1 MEENL
6 RDIKLVHG
14 YFDRSLT
21 PDELHELEYRLKE
34 EPALKALFN
43 EHKLLVNGIRYSH
56 LKQQLEQL
64 RALDRSAD
72 EKTGRGKVLSLYW
85 KPVAI
90 AASLLIAAVVW
101 HVVSQPTEPLNERLY
116 VAYFEPFDSP
126 GPGLS
131 RGTDNEIGVKAKAYI
146 AYDAGNY
153 AEAEELFQQA
163 LKTDDNPIM
172 HLCLGNVYLQ
182 LDKFDEA
189 ETTFEHILT
198 EHAELVTQ
206 ATWYLALTNLKKGQL
221 EKAKSN
227 LWEISKSSTYGEKAR
242 KLLKD
247 LN

>member
-14 YFDRSLT
+14 FFDRSLT

-34 EPALKALFN
+34 EPALKSLFN
-43 EHKLLVNGIRYSH
+43 EHKLLVNGIRFSH

-64 RALDRSAD
+64 RTLDKST
-72 EKTGRGKVLSLYW
+72 EKTSGTGKLMSLYW

-90 AASLLIAAVVW
+90 AASILIAAVVW
-101 HVVSQPTEPLNERLY
+101 YVVSLPTEPLNERLY
-116 VAYFEPFDSP
+116 IAYFEPFDSP

-131 RGTDNEIGVKAKAYI
+131 RGTENEIAVKAKAYI

-153 AEAEELFQQA
+153 VEAEGLFQQA

-172 HLCLGNVYLQ
+172 HLCLGNVYLK
-182 LDKFDEA
+182 LGKFDDA
-189 ETTFEHILT
+189 ENTFNHILS
-198 EHAELVTQ
+198 EHSELVTQ
-206 ATWYLALTNLKKGQL
+206 ATWYLALTNLKKGNL
-221 EKAKSN
+221 EKSKSN

-242 KLLKD
+242 KLLKELD
-247 LN
+247 